1 MKITL
6 LIVATGK
13 YFQFVEQLLQSAE
26 QHFLPGHEKTY
37 VVFTDGGPFAGE
49 DAKYP
54 ANPYQSQLH
63 YAQIKH
69 EPWPLSTML
78 RPKYYADWLRENKG
92 KSDFVFAIDAD
103 AKFAGTVGDEILK
116 ETVAVRHCAHIT
128 TDPEK
133 FPARSHFWKHYF
145 GGGFWGGRE
154 KSFYILAR
162 GISIEAEQLIS
173 TNQIPEFHEE
183 TILNNFLNSE
193 HWCNGVTMLNCSYHY
208 PLWHDGNLL
217 PHIAQQWQEANLS
230 FEPKICF
237 LHKDHNQ
244 IRN

>member
-13 YFQFVEQLLQSAE
+13 YFQFVEQLIDSAE
-26 QHFLPGHEKTY
+26 QHFLTAHEKKY
-37 VVFTDGGPFAGE
+37 VVFSDLPEPSEGVRLVE
-49 DAKYP
+49 KYNK
-54 ANPYQSQLH
+54 ALCIYGIDHQ
-63 YAQIKH
+63 
-69 EPWPLSTML
+69 PWPLSTML

-92 KSDFVFAIDAD
+92 KQDYIFAIDAD

-116 ETVAVRHCAHIT
+116 ETVAVRHCAHVT
-128 TDPEK
+128 TAPEK

-173 TNQIPEFHEE
+173 TGQIPEFHEE

-193 HWCNGVTMLNCSYHY
+193 HWCNTVTMLNCSYHY

-230 FEPKICF
+230 YEPKICF
-237 LHKDHNQ
+237 LHKDHNT
-244 IRN
+244 IRT